1 MKGFDTKAL
10 LLFPKLENY
19 ENKNPAYKYQFKKA
33 VSNLVKY
40 LQSQEI
46 EPHVFY
52 TDDVAREL
60 SLPEFKWVNP
70 LGPADSYFI
79 YKHCDNTEH
88 AMDESMISYPDITN
102 EVLAKDPG
110 SVDMSEMDRF
120 EMVLRHI
127 SKTTAKIIPTYKI
140 VAHFIVP
147 SKAQYRVTSKPNDG
161 KIRIN
166 VNAQNLVPKVFIS
179 GQEENACNL
188 LGVPYANRC
197 LDVWEVQ

>member
-1 MKGFDTKAL
+1 
-10 LLFPKLENY
+10 
-19 ENKNPAYKYQFKKA
+19 
-33 VSNLVKY
+33 
-40 LQSQEI
+40 
-46 EPHVFY
+46 
-52 TDDVAREL
+52 
-60 SLPEFKWVNP
+60 
-70 LGPADSYFI
+70 
-79 YKHCDNTEH
+79 
-88 AMDESMISYPDITN
+88 
-102 EVLAKDPG
+102 
-110 SVDMSEMDRF
+110 MDRF